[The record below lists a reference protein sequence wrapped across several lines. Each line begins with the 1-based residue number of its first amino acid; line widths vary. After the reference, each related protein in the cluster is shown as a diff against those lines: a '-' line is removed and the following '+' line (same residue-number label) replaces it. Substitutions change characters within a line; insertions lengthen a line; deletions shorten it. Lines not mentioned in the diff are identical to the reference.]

1 MSAFRS
7 VGAWEQGYLL
17 PPLLS
22 PILKTVTYFLC
33 ASLDDIGGEVW
44 QLLKE
49 GVSAPHGLSDHLG
62 QLHGCQGGGEPA
74 IATKDIHTG
83 LDQANGLK
91 GDETIHTYGRIMRI
105 HCNVKKRKK
114 KNFKITV

>member
-1 MSAFRS
+1 MFAFWS

-22 PILKTVTYFLC
+22 TILKTVTYFLC

-91 GDETIHTYGRIMRI
+91 GDETIHIWEDYENMLQ
-105 HCNVKKRKK
+105 CKKE
-114 KNFKITV
+114 